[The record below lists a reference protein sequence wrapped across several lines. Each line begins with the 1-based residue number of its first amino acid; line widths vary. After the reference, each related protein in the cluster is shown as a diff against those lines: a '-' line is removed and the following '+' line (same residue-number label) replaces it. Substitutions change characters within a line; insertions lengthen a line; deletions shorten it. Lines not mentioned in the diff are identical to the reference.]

1 MFQLNPNRHGGGF
14 ERATKLP
21 NGIGSEKI
29 SAGMKNGLLVA
40 YIRKSEKGTEKK
52 HKFRFTPVKG
62 A

>member
-29 SAGMKNGLLVA
+29 SADMKNGLLVA
-40 YIRKSEKGTEKK
+40 YIRKSAKDIQKK
-52 HKFRFTPVKG
+52 RKFRFTPAKG